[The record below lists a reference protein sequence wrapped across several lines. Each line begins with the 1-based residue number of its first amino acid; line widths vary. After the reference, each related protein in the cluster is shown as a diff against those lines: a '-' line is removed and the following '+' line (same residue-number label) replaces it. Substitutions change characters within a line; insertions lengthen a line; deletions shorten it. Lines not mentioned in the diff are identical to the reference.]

1 MKNNFNHDDDLS
13 SWLYQYHKKIGR
25 AGECAESCQQQKC
38 YVWHANKEEGCLRG

>member
-1 MKNNFNHDDDLS
+1 MTICHHD
-13 SWLYQYHKKIGR
+13 YINITKKIGR